1 MKEYLENINKAFESK
16 ARLGIMSILIVNES
30 VDFVTLKNLLDLT
43 DGNLASHTRSLE
55 ELGYIQCQKQFIGR
69 RPNTTFSVTQ
79 KGREAFCKALK
90 RFGRVFKEPE
100 YIIFFTYYTLKFKVL
115 FK

>member
-55 ELGYIQCQKQFIGR
+55 ELGYIQKQFIGR

-79 KGREAFCKALK
+79 KGREAFAKHLNALEE
-90 RFGRVFKEPE
+90 F
-100 YIIFFTYYTLKFKVL
+100 LKNQNI
-115 FK
+115 

>member
-69 RPNTTFSVTQ
+69 RPNDVLRHAERP
-79 KGREAFCKALK
+79 GGFCKALK

>member
-43 DGNLASHTRSLE
+43 DGNLASHTR
-55 ELGYIQCQKQFIGR
+55 KIGR
-69 RPNTTFSVTQ
+69 AHV
-79 KGREAFCKALK
+79 
-90 RFGRVFKEPE
+90 
-100 YIIFFTYYTLKFKVL
+100 
-115 FK
+115 

>member
-55 ELGYIQCQKQFIGR
+55 DVY
-69 RPNTTFSVTQ
+69 
-79 KGREAFCKALK
+79 K
-90 RFGRVFKEPE
+90 RQVIRWTRGHDGSAPKIHHGFRYSGNG
-100 YIIFFTYYTLKFKVL
+100 LD
-115 FK
+115 

>member
-55 ELGYIQCQKQFIGR
+55 EFAKHL
-69 RPNTTFSVTQ
+69 N
-79 KGREAFCKALK
+79 ALEE
-90 RFGRVFKEPE
+90 F
-100 YIIFFTYYTLKFKVL
+100 LKNQNI
-115 FK
+115 

>member
-16 ARLGIMSILIVNES
+16 ARLGIMSILVVNES

-69 RPNTTFSVTQ
+69 QHDVLRHAERPGSFCETF
-79 KGREAFCKALK
+79 K
-90 RFGRVFKEPE
+90 RLGRVFKESE
-100 YIIFFTYYTLKFKVL
+100 YIIFFTHYALKFKVL

>member
-43 DGNLASHTRSLE
+43 DGNL
-55 ELGYIQCQKQFIGR
+55 
-69 RPNTTFSVTQ
+69 N
-79 KGREAFCKALK
+79 
-90 RFGRVFKEPE
+90 
-100 YIIFFTYYTLKFKVL
+100 
-115 FK
+115 

>member
-43 DGNLASHTRSLE
+43 DRSLE

-79 KGREAFCKALK
+79 KGREAFAKHLNALEEFL
-90 RFGRVFKEPE
+90 RNQN
-100 YIIFFTYYTLKFKVL
+100 I
-115 FK
+115 

>member
-1 MKEYLENINKAFESK
+1 MKEVLENINKAFESK

-55 ELGYIQCQKQFIGR
+55 ELGYIECRKQFIGCLLYTSKHA
-69 RPNTTFSVTQ
+69 NLFLVD
-79 KGREAFCKALK
+79 K
-90 RFGRVFKEPE
+90 RHKWQYSGF
-100 YIIFFTYYTLKFKVL
+100 
-115 FK
+115 

>member
-43 DGNLASHTRSLE
+43 DGNLASHTYI
-55 ELGYIQCQKQFIGR
+55 GYII
-69 RPNTTFSVTQ
+69 VTSQ
-79 KGREAFCKALK
+79 SARKGEN
-90 RFGRVFKEPE
+90 V
-100 YIIFFTYYTLKFKVL
+100 
-115 FK
+115 

>member
-43 DGNLASHTRSLE
+43 DGNLASPRLVRLRRFRRF
-55 ELGYIQCQKQFIGR
+55 LGGYSFG
-69 RPNTTFSVTQ
+69 T
-79 KGREAFCKALK
+79 GGLAALAFGLCFFMVSSWYHACLLISAPRAAKALSMWS
-90 RFGRVFKEPE
+90 
-100 YIIFFTYYTLKFKVL
+100 
-115 FK
+115 

>member
-1 MKEYLENINKAFESK
+1 MKEFLENINKAFESK

-30 VDFVTLKNLLDLT
+30 VDFVTLKNLLDIT

-69 RPNTTFSVTQ
+69 RPNTTFSVTP
-79 KGREAFCKALK
+79 KGREAFTKHLNALEE
-90 RFGRVFKEPE
+90 F
-100 YIIFFTYYTLKFKVL
+100 LKNQNL
-115 FK
+115 

>member
-43 DGNLASHTRSLE
+43 DGNLASHTRSLRNWD
-55 ELGYIQCQKQFIGR
+55 ISNARNNSSDDVPTRRSPSRRKAGR
-69 RPNTTFSVTQ
+69 LLQST
-79 KGREAFCKALK
+79 
-90 RFGRVFKEPE
+90 
-100 YIIFFTYYTLKFKVL
+100 
-115 FK
+115 